1 MACVGGRRNA
11 SAGIRWHR
19 FAVSL
24 AALGL
29 GGCSQLPLL
38 DPQGPVGRAELH
50 LIGIAFTLMLIVVI
64 PVIVMAIWFPWRF
77 KASNPRGEYDPA
89 WYYSPRI
96 DLLVW
101 LVPAIIVVVLGILT
115 WRGTHRLDPF
125 RPIDAGVRPVRVE
138 VVSLDWKWLFIYP
151 DLDIAT
157 INQLVLPA
165 HVPVSFR
172 LTSDTV
178 MTSFFIPQLGS
189 QIYAMAGRQSRLH
202 LLADHTGVYRG
213 QNQQFSGRGFAD
225 MHFQVRVVSRTQF
238 AAWAKRAGQGRPRL
252 DLARFRRLSRPST
265 REPVADYAPVNR
277 GLFQDIIDGFRDGHG
292 PLAAAQ
298 AGR

>member
-1 MACVGGRRNA
+1 MACGRRSA
-11 SAGIRWHR
+11 SARSRWYR
-19 FAVSL
+19 V
-24 AALGL
+24 AASISALSL

-50 LIGIAFTLMLIVVI
+50 LIEIAFALMLIVVI
-64 PVIVMAIWFPWRF
+64 PVIVMAIRFPWRF
-77 KASNPRGEYDPA
+77 KASDPKGEYDPA
-89 WYYSPRI
+89 WYNSSRL
-96 DLLVW
+96 DLVVW
-101 LVPAIIVVVLGILT
+101 LVPALIVAVLAILT
-115 WRGTHRLDPF
+115 WQKTHSLDPF

-151 DLDIAT
+151 DLNLAT

-165 HVPVSFR
+165 HLPVSFR

-225 MHFQVRVVSRTQF
+225 MHFKVRVVSKARF
-238 AAWAKRAGQGRPRL
+238 AAWAKRAGKGRMRL
-252 DLARFRRLSRPST
+252 DLSRFRRLSRPST
-265 REPVADYAPVNR
+265 REHVAYYAPVSP
-277 GLFQDIIDGFRDGHG
+277 GLFQHIIDSFRNGQG
-292 PLAAAQ
+292 PLAAA
-298 AGR
+298 GSGG